1 MAARTGAVELLEG
14 GINALA
20 QANASRL
27 EILAEAARWV
37 ESPQTAEEQRVA
49 RERLRALGSLLMLT
63 RRNLRLLR
71 ATSRYEL
78 LRERGGDAGSFS
90 E

>member
-1 MAARTGAVELLEG
+1 MAGCTGAVELLEG
-14 GINALA
+14 AIAALA
-20 QANASRL
+20 QGNVSRL
-27 EILAEAARWV
+27 EDLAEAARWV
-37 ESPQTAEEQRVA
+37 ESPRTSEEQRA
-49 RERLRALGSLLMLT
+49 AMERLRALGTLIALT

-78 LRERGGDAGSFS
+78 LRGRGGDAGSFG